1 MYNNRSRNNKNTNR
15 NSSKRRPPRVTTKID
30 RLYESDDSAVKAY
43 ASVNIAGMVAIHGLR
58 VMDSDKGLFVAMP
71 SRTYEDR
78 NGETKYADIAHP
90 ISAEARTAIN
100 DSVLK
105 AYENALAEEQ
115 TQSGEDEVSDYD
127 DIDEDDLP
135 FEQSM

>member
-1 MYNNRSRNNKNTNR
+1 MYNNKSRNNKNTNR
-15 NSSKRRPPRVTTKID
+15 NSGKRRPPRVTTKID

>member
-15 NSSKRRPPRVTTKID
+15 NSGKRRPPRVTAKID

-115 TQSGEDEVSDYD
+115 TQSGEDELSDYD

>member
-15 NSSKRRPPRVTTKID
+15 NSGKRRPPRVTTKID
-30 RLYESDDSAVKAY
+30 SLYESDDSAVKAY

-115 TQSGEDEVSDYD
+115 TQSGEDELSDYD

>member
-15 NSSKRRPPRVTTKID
+15 NSGKRRPPRVTTKID

-58 VMDSDKGLFVAMP
+58 VMDSNKGLFVAMP

-115 TQSGEDEVSDYD
+115 TQSDADEVSDYD
-127 DIDEDDLP
+127 AIDEDDLP

>member
-1 MYNNRSRNNKNTNR
+1 
-15 NSSKRRPPRVTTKID
+15 
-30 RLYESDDSAVKAY
+30 
-43 ASVNIAGMVAIHGLR
+43 
-58 VMDSDKGLFVAMP
+58 MDSDKGLFVAMP

-90 ISAEARTAIN
+90 ISAEVRTAIN

-115 TQSGEDEVSDYD
+115 TQSGEDEVPDYD

>member
-1 MYNNRSRNNKNTNR
+1 M
-15 NSSKRRPPRVTTKID
+15 
-30 RLYESDDSAVKAY
+30 
-43 ASVNIAGMVAIHGLR
+43 AGAVAIHGLR
-58 VMDSDKGLFVAMP
+58 VMDSEKGLFVAMP
-71 SRTYEDR
+71 SRSYEDR

-105 AYENALAEEQ
+105 AYENALKEEQ
-115 TQSGEDEVSDYD
+115 VQNSEDYKDM
-127 DIDEDDLP
+127 DEDDLP

>member
-15 NSSKRRPPRVTTKID
+15 NSAKRRPPRVTTKID

>member
-1 MYNNRSRNNKNTNR
+1 MIR
-15 NSSKRRPPRVTTKID
+15 
-30 RLYESDDSAVKAY
+30 AY
-43 ASVNIAGMVAIHGLR
+43 ASVNVAGAVAIHGLR
-58 VMDSDKGLFVAMP
+58 VMDSEKGLFVAMP
-71 SRTYEDR
+71 SRSYEDR

-105 AYENALAEEQ
+105 AYENALKEEQ
-115 TQSGEDEVSDYD
+115 VQNSEDYKDM
-127 DIDEDDLP
+127 DEDDLP